1 MVLFSHLD
9 RRLRTREVIHLTPVM
24 QVRGFP
30 GGTSGKEPTNA
41 RDLREVGLIPGS
53 RRSLGEGNGNTLQYS
68 RLENAVD
75 KGAWPAT
82 IHRVAQ
88 SRERLKQ
95 LNTHTCRL
103 ERASAAIQTQVC
115 LNRKLIFFSFSSDTF
130 K

>member
-68 RLENAVD
+68 CLEN
-75 KGAWPAT
+75 PM
-82 IHRVAQ
+82 HRGTRWDTVHVVT
-88 SRERLKQ
+88 E
-95 LNTHTCRL
+95 
-103 ERASAAIQTQVC
+103 E
-115 LNRKLIFFSFSSDTF
+115 SDRTE
-130 K
+130 

>member
-9 RRLRTREVIHLTPVM
+9 RRLRTREVIHLTPVL

-82 IHRVAQ
+82 IHRVAE
-88 SRERLKQ
+88 SRTTE
-95 LNTHTCRL
+95 
-103 ERASAAIQTQVC
+103 AA
-115 LNRKLIFFSFSSDTF
+115 
-130 K
+130 